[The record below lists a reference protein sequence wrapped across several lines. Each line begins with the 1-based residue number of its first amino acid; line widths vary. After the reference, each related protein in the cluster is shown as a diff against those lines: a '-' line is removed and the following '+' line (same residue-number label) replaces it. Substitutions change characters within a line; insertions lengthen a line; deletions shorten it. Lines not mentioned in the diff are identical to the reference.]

1 MRRKLRMGVIGLGMG
16 RNHARGYAACEH
28 AELAAVCDIDPKRL
42 AERSPEF
49 APARAY
55 LRYREMFEKET
66 LDAVSVAT
74 PNDLHCPITCDA
86 LAAGLHVLCE
96 KPMAMNA
103 REAKKM
109 RDLAKRKKRRLM
121 IHFNYRWGREARA
134 VKAFVDAGE
143 LGKVYW
149 GRTRWL
155 RSRGFP
161 GLGGWFTRRRRS
173 GGGPLIDLGV
183 HRVDLALWLM
193 GYPEPASVSAA
204 VYGHLSRRAARRQKK
219 HCDIEDL
226 ASALVRF
233 KDGSALIVE
242 ASWDLNGER
251 LEDQLTEI
259 YGTDGGII
267 HRNLGDGYE
276 YEARM
281 FKEIG
286 ERLVT
291 ITPKLYGPKGPST
304 MAHFVECI
312 RKNREPEATADHGLT
327 VMKIL
332 DAIYESAAKGRE
344 VRIR

>member
-1 MRRKLRMGVIGLGMG
+1 MG
-16 RNHARGYAACEH
+16 RNHARGYRECPDAD
-28 AELAAVCDIDPKRL
+28 LVAVCDVDPKRL

-55 LRYREMFEKET
+55 RDYRKMFEKES
-66 LDAVSVAT
+66 LNAVSVAV

-86 LAAGLHVLCE
+86 LNAGIHVLCE
-96 KPMAMNA
+96 KPMALNA
-103 REAKKM
+103 REAKRM
-109 RDLAKRKKRRLM
+109 RDLAKRKRRKLM

-134 VKAFVDAGE
+134 LKAFVDAGE
-143 LGKVYW
+143 LGRVYW

-161 GLGGWFTRRRRS
+161 GLGGWFTRKKRS

-193 GYPEPASVSAA
+193 GYPKPVSVSAA
-204 VYGHLSRRAARRQKK
+204 VYDHLSRRSARKQKK

-226 ASALVRF
+226 ATALVRF
-233 KDGSALIVE
+233 KDGATLVVE

-286 ERLVT
+286 GKLAMV
-291 ITPKLYGPKGPST
+291 TPKTYGPKEPST
-304 MAHFVECI
+304 MSHFIACI
-312 RKNREPEATADHGLT
+312 RANREPEATADHGLA
-327 VMKIL
+327 VMRIL
-332 DAIYESAAKGRE
+332 DAIYRSAAMGRE
-344 VRIR
+344 VRLR